1 MITVTADTFPLAQTF
16 TISRGS
22 KTEARVVT
30 ATITRGGFRG
40 WGEGLPYPRYG
51 ETVEEAVAAITALP
65 EAITRAVLQQVMKPG
80 AARMSCQPWAT

>member
-1 MITVTADTFPLAQTF
+1 MIIAVAETFPLRNPF

-30 ATITRGGFRG
+30 ATVARGGLRG

-51 ETVEEAVAAITALP
+51 ETVEEAVAAIQALP
-65 EAITRAVLQQVMKPG
+65 EGITRAVLQQLMKPG
-80 AARMSCQPWAT
+80 AARNASLL